1 LQGESIN
8 AHTTGEPCVAAS
20 LELDTL
26 EGRVYLRSARSAEFV
41 VKQQDGTGVL
51 VRGEVW
57 VQEPKV
63 PRSELVPDLVKE
75 LALDTALAEELPA
88 VVEEHVLRDGDRVA
102 LSGELTFEAVNR
114 CAAGYRD
121 GGLAKVLR
129 GRPVLVK
136 VLARA

>member
-51 VRGEVW
+51 VGGEVW

-63 PRSELVPDLVKE
+63 PRSEHVPDL
-75 LALDTALAEELPA
+75 
-88 VVEEHVLRDGDRVA
+88 
-102 LSGELTFEAVNR
+102 
-114 CAAGYRD
+114 
-121 GGLAKVLR
+121 
-129 GRPVLVK
+129 
-136 VLARA
+136 ARW